1 MAKTDL
7 QPLEKHGLK
16 GVVKMSEKEIQ
27 MSLDRISAL
36 SDAIYIVCK
45 SVNIMETNC
54 IEELSV
60 LINEDVSKISGS
72 ISKK

>member
-1 MAKTDL
+1 
-7 QPLEKHGLK
+7 
-16 GVVKMSEKEIQ
+16 MSEKEIQ

-45 SVNIMETNC
+45 SVNTTETNC

-60 LINEDVSKISGS
+60 LINEEASKISGS
-72 ISKK
+72 ISKE

>member
-1 MAKTDL
+1 MT
-7 QPLEKHGLK
+7 
-16 GVVKMSEKEIQ
+16 EKEIH

-45 SVNIMETNC
+45 SVNMMETNC

-60 LINEDVSKISGS
+60 LINEEVSKISGS
-72 ISKK
+72 ISKE